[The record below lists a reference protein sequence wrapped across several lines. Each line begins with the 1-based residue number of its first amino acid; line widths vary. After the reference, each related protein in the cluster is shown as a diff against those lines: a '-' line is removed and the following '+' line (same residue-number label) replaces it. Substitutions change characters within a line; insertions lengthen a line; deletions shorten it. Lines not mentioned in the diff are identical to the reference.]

1 MKKYLFVFY
10 VLLVRDFNLGK
21 RYTKFMT
28 LLWVHKFICWLV
40 TWKFLTG
47 LRIINCPITTWH
59 HTKDWK
65 DTEQLPREDT
75 IIKLTIGF
83 FTQRSHSMTY
93 SRRVSVRIK
102 QLLFWEINIH
112 IFSRKRSCL
121 LHYAIVICLFKTC
134 WQIILK
140 RRLFFFVC
148 INR

>member
-10 VLLVRDFNLGK
+10 VLLVRNFNLGK

-40 TWKFLTG
+40 AWKFLTG
-47 LRIINCPITTWH
+47 RHIINCPITTWH

-102 QLLFWEINIH
+102 QLLFWEINIYIYFPVNDH
-112 IFSRKRSCL
+112 VFCTMQLWSVFLKHVDKLSWKDVFSF
-121 LHYAIVICLFKTC
+121 LFA
-134 WQIILK
+134 
-140 RRLFFFVC
+140 
-148 INR
+148 

>member
-1 MKKYLFVFY
+1 
-10 VLLVRDFNLGK
+10 
-21 RYTKFMT
+21 MT

-47 LRIINCPITTWH
+47 LRIINCPITKWH

-83 FTQRSHSMTY
+83 FTQRSHSMLVGFFSV
-93 SRRVSVRIK
+93 SRCLTCSQRVSVTVK
-102 QLLFWEINIH
+102 QLPFWEINIY
-112 IFSRKRSCL
+112 IFSCKRTCL
-121 LHYAIVICLFKTC
+121 LHYAMVICLFKKC

-148 INR
+148 INK